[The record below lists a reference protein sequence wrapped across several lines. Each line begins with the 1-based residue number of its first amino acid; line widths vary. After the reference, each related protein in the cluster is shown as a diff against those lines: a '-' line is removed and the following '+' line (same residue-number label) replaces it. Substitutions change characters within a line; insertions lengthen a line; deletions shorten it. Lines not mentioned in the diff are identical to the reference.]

1 MNFFQKLFGGKEE
14 TKEEA
19 IVQNDAKDFEVLK
32 YDGVRAM
39 KTGQY
44 DYAIRCFKHAL
55 EIQDDLEIHDHLSIT
70 SALSL
75 SIINAF
81 SHAKPIMP

>member
-1 MNFFQKLFGGKEE
+1 MNFLQKLFGGKEE

-19 IVQNDAKDFEVLK
+19 KVQNDAKDFEVLK

-70 SALSL
+70 YATV
-75 SIINAF
+75 A
-81 SHAKPIMP
+81 